1 MILVHNDLTKDPTSR
16 NFVHIE
22 VHTQLHSATLV
33 KRAFQLF
40 VFVSAGFW
48 EHWKSIKMLRFSQVL
63 GKIRRFKKFSQ
74 SFGFIRGF
82 QKACCIKKCLI
93 RFDAFRQLVI

>member
-1 MILVHNDLTKDPTSR
+1 MHSESSFLVTFDMLSE
-16 NFVHIE
+16 NFLFQQVSGNVSIF
-22 VHTQLHSATLV
+22 

-48 EHWKSIKMLRFSQVL
+48 EHWISIKMLRFSQVL

-74 SFGFIRGF
+74 SFGLIRGF